1 MADISFL
8 INEDDQYHHQFDL
21 SNTLDLD
28 FTRQFHNLDL
38 NSSPNQVNFITNML
52 NQPQLVSNDCE
63 FRVID
68 QENNILNEFEAD
80 FGLGLGLGFHHQNPN
95 SDSNNRGFVSPEN
108 SGDDFV
114 LPTFGFS
121 ESVYNELRLNGM
133 IEIVSDS
140 GSEEDEI
147 DFEWEEVEDDEREI
161 LSMFFGAETDDDAS
175 VVPVN
180 RVGGVEEELGENRG
194 GNTDW
199 EVLLNVHNFEPNVD
213 YEDDEYEAH
222 NNREYEMFFGQFGD
236 NDLSCLGRPPASKA
250 VVENLLTVVMTK
262 EDVEKNDTI
271 CAVCKDEV
279 EVGKLATQLPCS
291 HRYHGDCIV
300 PWLGIR
306 NTCPVCRFELLTDDV
321 EYERRKAERA
331 ALLPYEVNF
340 EPNVDYKDDE
350 YEVYNNRE
358 SEMLF
363 GQFGENDVSCL
374 GRPPASKAVVENL
387 VTVVMTKEDVEKN
400 DTICAVCKDE
410 VEVGKMATQLPC
422 SHRYHGDCIVPWLGI
437 KNTCPVCQF
446 ELLTDNVEYES
457 RKAER
462 AARA

>member
-21 SNTLDLD
+21 STTLDLD

-52 NQPQLVSNDCE
+52 NQPQL
-63 FRVID
+63 
-68 QENNILNEFEAD
+68 
-80 FGLGLGLGFHHQNPN
+80 
-95 SDSNNRGFVSPEN
+95 N

-147 DFEWEEVEDDEREI
+147 LDDENDNENVTVSANVGPNVNVNEDFEWEEVDDDEREI

-180 RVGGVEEELGENRG
+180 RVGGVEEDLGENRG

-279 EVGKLATQLPCS
+279 EVGKIATQLPCS

-331 ALLPYEVNF
+331 ARSRLLSFIPYFRACLMVWPFLPYEVNF
-340 EPNVDYKDDE
+340 ESNVDYKDDE

-358 SEMLF
+358 YEMLF

-374 GRPPASKAVVENL
+374 GQPPASKAVVENL
-387 VTVVMTKEDVEKN
+387 VTVVMMKEDVEKN
-400 DTICAVCKDE
+400 DTICAVC
-410 VEVGKMATQLPC
+410 
-422 SHRYHGDCIVPWLGI
+422 
-437 KNTCPVCQF
+437 
-446 ELLTDNVEYES
+446 
-457 RKAER
+457 
-462 AARA
+462 